1 MRDLGSFSLVRTFDK
16 INVNIT
22 KGSAFKV
29 EVNAGKHVIK
39 NIYTKVIDGVL
50 VIDNNNKCNFVR
62 GYKRQVTVNIT
73 VPYIKKVENMGVGT
87 VVFDNNFS
95 QDTLL
100 VLAESS
106 GDIHINGTYN
116 EIRTSSHGNG
126 DIYLDGVSNRLYV
139 YSNGINFFRGSNM
152 LITDYIFVE
161 TLSIGD
167 CHINASSANKFD
179 YHIWSTGNI
188 YYKGNP
194 PEINNVGP
202 GTEKGKA
209 IQE

>member
-1 MRDLGSFSLVRTFDK
+1 
-16 INVNIT
+16 
-22 KGSAFKV
+22 
-29 EVNAGKHVIK
+29 
-39 NIYTKVIDGVL
+39 
-50 VIDNNNKCNFVR
+50 
-62 GYKRQVTVNIT
+62 
-73 VPYIKKVENMGVGT
+73 MGVGT
-87 VVFDNNFS
+87 IVFDNDFS

-106 GDIHINGTYN
+106 GDIHINGAYN

-126 DIYLDGVSNRLYV
+126 DIYLDGVANRLYV
-139 YSNGINFFRGSNM
+139 YSNGINFLRGSNM

-167 CHINASSANKFD
+167 CHINAGSATKLD

-194 PEINNVGP
+194 PEINNVGT
-202 GTEKGKA
+202 GVEKGQL
-209 IQE
+209 IRE